1 MPNEEDTKIN
11 KTSISNSES
20 YEEIGEFWG
29 NHSLDTY
36 WSETEEV
43 TFEIDLKPNNRLA
56 YYGIEENLSDKL
68 LLLAKSKGISAKAL
82 LNSWIEEKLEQ
93 ESA

>member
-20 YEEIGEFWG
+20 YEEIGEFWD
-29 NHSLDTY
+29 NNSLDTY

-43 TFEIDLKPNNRLA
+43 AFEINLELNNRLA

-82 LNSWIEEKLEQ
+82 LSSWIEEKLEQ

>member
-1 MPNEEDTKIN
+1 MQNEEDIKTN
-11 KTSISNSES
+11 KSSISDS
-20 YEEIGEFWG
+20 YEEIGEFWDS
-29 NHSLDTY
+29 HSLDTY

-43 TFEIDLKPNNRLA
+43 TFQINLEPNNRLT
-56 YYGIEENLSDKL
+56 YYGVEEDLSNKL
-68 LLLAKSKGISAKAL
+68 LLIAKNKGISAKAL